1 MSSVAKAEC
10 VEQYWREVRMLRAEE
25 ARNIHQLAALEAQ
38 KQEQDKRLREI
49 RESIRKV
56 QQVIEETCR

>member
-1 MSSVAKAEC
+1 MSSVATAEC

-56 QQVIEETCR
+56 HQVIEETCR

>member
-1 MSSVAKAEC
+1 
-10 VEQYWREVRMLRAEE
+10 MLRAEE

-56 QQVIEETCR
+56 HQVIEETCR

>member
-1 MSSVAKAEC
+1 MSSADTAEC

-56 QQVIEETCR
+56 HQVIEETCR